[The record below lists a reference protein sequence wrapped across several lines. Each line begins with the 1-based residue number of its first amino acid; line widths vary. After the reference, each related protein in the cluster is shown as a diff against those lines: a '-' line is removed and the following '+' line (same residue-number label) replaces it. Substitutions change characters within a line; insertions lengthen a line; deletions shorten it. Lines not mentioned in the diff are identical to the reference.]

1 MRYLFTHVAL
11 HLTYHYFLNENMLI
25 YAITVTKNYDKY
37 GNWKSNHIQY
47 WSTNQ
52 KGMIIAVIPPFKYTL
67 PPDNKL
73 IITDAI
79 YEYTMKRKEQVI
91 EQMIFDKI

>member
-1 MRYLFTHVAL
+1 MRYF
-11 HLTYHYFLNENMLI
+11 YFLNENMLI
-25 YAITVTKNYDKY
+25 YAIIVTKNYDKY
-37 GNWKSNHIQY
+37 GNWKSDDVGY

-52 KGMIIAVIPPFKYTL
+52 KGMIIAAIPPFKYIL
-67 PPDNKL
+67 PPNEKL
-73 IITDAI
+73 IVADAI